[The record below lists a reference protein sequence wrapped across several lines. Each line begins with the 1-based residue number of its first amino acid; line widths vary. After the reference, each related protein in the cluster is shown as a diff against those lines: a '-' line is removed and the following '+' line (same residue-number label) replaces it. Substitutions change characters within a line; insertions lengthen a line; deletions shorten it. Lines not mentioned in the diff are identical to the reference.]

1 MPWVRLDDQFPD
13 HPKIDQAGPLAGW
26 LYVCG
31 LAYCNRQLTD
41 GFIPKAT
48 MPRLSTV
55 PAPAKHAAALVAA
68 GLWDAVEG
76 GWQVH
81 DYLDFQ
87 PAREKVLAE
96 RAANA
101 ERQRLHRERKQAK
114 SQRDN
119 GVTAPDVQ
127 RESQD
132 PDPTRPTPL
141 TSVVALTPVPGSER
155 DTTFAGPTD
164 EGKAAIGDA
173 KRALGKD
180 TPPVPAPKGAT
191 A

>member
-1 MPWVRLDDQFPD
+1 MTWVKLDDQFPD

-87 PAREKVLAE
+87 PSREKVLAE
-96 RAANA
+96 RAAA
-101 ERQRLHRERKQAK
+101 TERQRRSRK
-114 SQRDN
+114 SRRDTA
-119 GVTAPDVQ
+119 VTSGDGT
-127 RESQD
+127 RESHD
-132 PDPTRPTPL
+132 PDPTRPQHLASAP
-141 TSVVALTPVPGSER
+141 ALTPVPGPDR
-155 DTTFAGPTD
+155 DTAVDNAPAAD
-164 EGKAAIGDA
+164 ESIAAA
-173 KRALGKD
+173 KRALGK
-180 TPPVPAPKGAT
+180 TPAPREAS

>member
-26 LYVCG
+26 LFVCG

-55 PAPAKHAAALVAA
+55 PNPAKVARALVDA
-68 GLWDAVEG
+68 GLWDAVDG

-87 PAREKVLAE
+87 PSRDKVLAE
-96 RAANA
+96 RAAA
-101 ERQRLHRERKQAK
+101 TARQQKRRSR
-114 SQRDN
+114 RDTA
-119 GVTAPDVQ
+119 VTPPEPR
-127 RESQD
+127 RESHD

-141 TSVVALTPVPGSER
+141 TSDPSLTTSTGPDR
-155 DTTFAGPTD
+155 DTDPVARIRSQRKGSPD
-164 EGKAAIGDA
+164 AA
-173 KRALGKD
+173 KRALEAIRN
-180 TPPVPAPKGAT
+180 PEPIPAPREAS